1 MRMKKTIL
9 VALLSLVGCAQ
20 LQHGQEQ
27 PVISKLSKEKG
38 EYYFTTCAGAVE
50 GWSDCY
56 QKAQRTCP
64 TGYIK
69 LSTADNSRGTQRDLT
84 FQCKK

>member
-1 MRMKKTIL
+1 MKKIL
-9 VALLSLVGCAQ
+9 GIALLTLVGCAQ

-27 PVISKLSKEKG
+27 PVIRNISKEKG
-38 EYYFTTCAGAVE
+38 EYYFTTCAGAAE

-56 QKAQRTCP
+56 QKALRTCAN
-64 TGYIK
+64 GYK
-69 LSTADNSRGTQRDLT
+69 TLSTVDDSKGTRRDLT

>member
-1 MRMKKTIL
+1 MKKTIL

-56 QKAQRTCP
+56 QKASQACNKQ
-64 TGYIK
+64 YVVLDIV
-69 LSTADNSRGTQRDLT
+69 DNNRGPQRDFT
-84 FQCKK
+84 FPCK

>member
-1 MRMKKTIL
+1 MKSFLL
-9 VALLSLVGCAQ
+9 VIYLFIGACAQ
-20 LQHGQEQ
+20 LQRGQEQ

-38 EYYFTTCAGAVE
+38 EYYFTTCGGAVE
-50 GWSDCY
+50 GWSDCF

-64 TGYIK
+64 AGYIK